1 MAHLPLWKLLVS
13 DSYPCNSNNQIKTHS
28 VGAGQVEGLSKKKT
42 KEKELINT
50 DNSVVI
56 VGGEGVGGGGRGN
69 TGDKW

>member
-1 MAHLPLWKLLVS
+1 M
-13 DSYPCNSNNQIKTHS
+13 
-28 VGAGQVEGLSKKKT
+28 GAGQVEGLSKKKT